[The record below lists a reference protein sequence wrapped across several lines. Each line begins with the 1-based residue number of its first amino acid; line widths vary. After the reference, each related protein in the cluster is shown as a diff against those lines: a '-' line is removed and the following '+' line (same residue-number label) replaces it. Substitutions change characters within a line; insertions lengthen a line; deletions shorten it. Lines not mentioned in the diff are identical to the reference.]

1 MGVKVLK
8 YIVEYF
14 ANADDPHY
22 EGHKLLEIYSAQ
34 LAAALRPAF
43 SKELSNPLLTAAAS
57 DVVVSFIK
65 NTITADTIA
74 LKKVIKLLTDYV
86 DLVGDLEYPAF
97 SEKASTMVQ
106 LKILGSISI
115 LFNYSYSHLNK
126 NQPPTQSQKTMA
138 TSSSILFELIQPFLE
153 KLTKLWILVLS
164 DWAIL
169 STQNQSIQKIYKSSF
184 YNFSSS
190 SFVIEYYKEVW
201 VDILLTT
208 STLLNSSLT
217 HSTINP
223 SIATSSSP
231 PFTNEDFLLL
241 FGLSIY
247 LLSDSRDT
255 SQIISILHASSY
267 LLSSPYIVSSPF
279 SFVSCFVL
287 FFPFSFSPLPSFF
300 NLLNWILP

>member
-1 MGVKVLK
+1 MNVIIQEGDYLVFHLQDLVTVSFNCSTSTISGLRPVGVKVLK

-106 LKILGSISI
+106 LKILGS
-115 LFNYSYSHLNK
+115 
-126 NQPPTQSQKTMA
+126 
-138 TSSSILFELIQPFLE
+138 
-153 KLTKLWILVLS
+153 
-164 DWAIL
+164 
-169 STQNQSIQKIYKSSF
+169 
-184 YNFSSS
+184 
-190 SFVIEYYKEVW
+190 
-201 VDILLTT
+201 
-208 STLLNSSLT
+208 
-217 HSTINP
+217 
-223 SIATSSSP
+223 
-231 PFTNEDFLLL
+231 
-241 FGLSIY
+241 
-247 LLSDSRDT
+247 
-255 SQIISILHASSY
+255 
-267 LLSSPYIVSSPF
+267 
-279 SFVSCFVL
+279 
-287 FFPFSFSPLPSFF
+287 
-300 NLLNWILP
+300 